1 MSKVPK
7 KISTSEL
14 NASPKYAGFTLLECL
29 ATLSMLSLIFLM
41 LSGVFT
47 QSQEINRRIQRRQ
60 ELEWHVFLVQLEN
73 QFSLGTFKSVGKSEL
88 VFNRTKLH
96 EGKQVTFVIKRS
108 QDKQAVYLS
117 DNGGVEPLLTQV
129 TNLVFE
135 RQGNTILFTIT
146 FTNGEIKSGQWTI
159 PQVSR

>member
-14 NASPKYAGFTLLECL
+14 NASPKYAGFTLLVCL

-47 QSQEINRRIQRRQ
+47 QSQEINRRIQGRQ

-73 QFSLGTFKSVGKSEL
+73 QFALGTFKSVEKSEL
-88 VFNRTKLH
+88 VYVPKYYPQYTTRK
-96 EGKQVTFVIKRS
+96 
-108 QDKQAVYLS
+108 
-117 DNGGVEPLLTQV
+117 LLTMEFIDGV
-129 TNLVFE
+129 HPYDVKGL
-135 RQGNTILFTIT
+135 
-146 FTNGEIKSGQWTI
+146 
-159 PQVSR
+159 